1 MRPKSFERRKDMDEV
16 KIKTKLM
23 KNILSRLISTLIR
36 KKTGY
41 KVKVQLNDID
51 VVINDSTAHI
61 HLDVDGDINIDEFK
75 KISQI
80 IGLED

>member
-1 MRPKSFERRKDMDEV
+1 MDEL

-23 KNILSRLISTLIR
+23 RGMLSKIIEMMIN

-41 KVKVQLNDID
+41 KVKIQLNDID
-51 VVINDSTAHI
+51 VSITEDIAHI
-61 HLDVDGDINIDEFK
+61 HLDVDGDVNANDLK
-75 KISQI
+75 KFSRI

>member
-1 MRPKSFERRKDMDEV
+1 MDEL

-23 KNILSRLISTLIR
+23 RGMLAKIIEMAIH

-51 VVINDSTAHI
+51 VTVTEDVAHI
-61 HLDVDGDINIDEFK
+61 HLDVDGDVNANDLK
-75 KISQI
+75 KFSRI
-80 IGLED
+80 IGLDE

>member
-1 MRPKSFERRKDMDEV
+1 MDEV

-23 KNILSRLISTLIR
+23 KNILSRLISALIC

-61 HLDVDGDINIDEFK
+61 HLDVEGDINIDEFK

>member
-1 MRPKSFERRKDMDEV
+1 MDEV

-61 HLDVDGDINIDEFK
+61 HLDVEGDINIDEFK
-75 KISQI
+75 KISQV

>member
-1 MRPKSFERRKDMDEV
+1 MDEV

>member
-1 MRPKSFERRKDMDEV
+1 MDEV

-51 VVINDSTAHI
+51 AVINDSTAHI

>member
-1 MRPKSFERRKDMDEV
+1 MDEV
-16 KIKTKLM
+16 RIKTKLM

-61 HLDVDGDINIDEFK
+61 HLDVEGDINIDEFK